1 MEKESAQEIIGF
13 YGQKREYGCFSN
25 WYPSRFTVHQI
36 EFTSGE
42 QYMMYQKAVLF
53 GDDEIA
59 ERIMSTSDV
68 RLIKQLGRE
77 VRGYNET
84 IWSGLRQLLVF
95 QGLLAKF
102 GQNDDLKKIL
112 LSTGDAI
119 LAECSPY
126 DRIWGIGRD
135 LDDKRSLDV
144 NQWRGQNLLG
154 FTLMQVRSV
163 LRDA

>member
-1 MEKESAQEIIGF
+1 VQ
-13 YGQKREYGCFSN
+13 
-25 WYPSRFTVHQI
+25 
-36 EFTSGE
+36 
-42 QYMMYQKAVLF
+42 
-53 GDDEIA
+53 
-59 ERIMSTSDV
+59 
-68 RLIKQLGRE
+68 
-77 VRGYNET
+77 GYNET
-84 IWSGLRQLLVF
+84 IWSGQRQLLVF

-102 GQNDDLKKIL
+102 SQNEDLKKIL

-154 FTLMQVRSV
+154 FTLMQVRSA